1 MNNYHDSAQHNVI
14 FVDPMSQRLL
24 LLAQKVA
31 QANVSVLLTGP
42 TGAGKEVLAR
52 IIHETSNRC
61 RGPLVS
67 INCGALP
74 EHLVE
79 DMLFGHEKG
88 AFSGAIRDHTGL
100 FEQAQGGTVFLD
112 EIGEMP
118 LHLQTR
124 LLRVLQER
132 KVTRLGSQHAI
143 DVDVRVIVAT
153 NKDLKQAMHRHEFR
167 EDLYYRIST
176 FTLKLLPLKERP
188 QDIPALAAHFLE
200 LYGTPKLPCSITEAA
215 LQQLMSYSWPG
226 NVREL
231 ANIIQRALV
240 VCPDTMIDTQHLIF
254 DEQQF
259 NPLFEA
265 DWALS
270 DSDSKTTAIP
280 PAMPLPEQAAP
291 AHIIGLQ
298 WAVKNTEYQAIAD
311 AIRNS
316 VSREAAAKTLGI
328 SSRTLRYKIA
338 QMRDLGMVPAELA
351 I

>member
-259 NPLFEA
+259 NPMSVA
-265 DWALS
+265 DWAIV
-270 DSDSKTTAIP
+270 DSKPT
-280 PAMPLPEQAAP
+280 PAPSSMPLPVHAVNS
-291 AHIIGLQ
+291 HIGLQ

-338 QMRDLGMVPAELA
+338 QMRDLGMVPTELA